1 MLTVDTPWDW
11 VEKIGLIGLGA
22 AVSEE
27 LMFRGFIQT
36 AFSHRLRR
44 STAILL
50 SAVCFMVLHVQF
62 LPVLAAGIILGFVA
76 MATRS
81 IVIPIFVHFT
91 NNVTQLLLL
100 NLAGLESL
108 GDPIWIPPTILI
120 PAFIMFALTWGY
132 YMRRLGPEPEPDPG
146 RERTSAQTTTK
157 STPEREPL
165 AIQHTPAPLSRELAS
180 LSAGRRRLGWLVVA
194 IAVSIGMLVLT
205 CLFAWS
211 IYFVDPERVHG
222 RGIALLEAQV
232 TATLEPD
239 AQDKKPQV
247 TSAFQALAALNET
260 GQMQWRDLAKVVQSY
275 RELGADGG
283 LDADD
288 TDALIATIRDLV
300 MDRTRPRSL

>member
-1 MLTVDTPWDW
+1 
-11 VEKIGLIGLGA
+11 
-22 AVSEE
+22 
-27 LMFRGFIQT
+27 
-36 AFSHRLRR
+36 
-44 STAILL
+44 
-50 SAVCFMVLHVQF
+50 
-62 LPVLAAGIILGFVA
+62 
-76 MATRS
+76 
-81 IVIPIFVHFT
+81 
-91 NNVTQLLLL
+91 
-100 NLAGLESL
+100 
-108 GDPIWIPPTILI
+108 
-120 PAFIMFALTWGY
+120 
-132 YMRRLGPEPEPDPG
+132 
-146 RERTSAQTTTK
+146 
-157 STPEREPL
+157 
-165 AIQHTPAPLSRELAS
+165 
-180 LSAGRRRLGWLVVA
+180 
-194 IAVSIGMLVLT
+194 MLVLT